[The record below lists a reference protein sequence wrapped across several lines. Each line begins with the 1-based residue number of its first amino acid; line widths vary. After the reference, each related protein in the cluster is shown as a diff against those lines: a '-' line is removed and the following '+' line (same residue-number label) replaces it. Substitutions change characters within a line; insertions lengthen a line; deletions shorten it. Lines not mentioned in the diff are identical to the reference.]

1 MSKENDNE
9 IKKDKCMAS
18 AIGDPARSSE
28 PSMWDFSKMQLP
40 AIPEML
46 AINMSVGLPLMRLPQ
61 MMSPSE
67 SGGTSTCFSTFQHAS
82 VFM

>member
-1 MSKENDNE
+1 MT
-9 IKKDKCMAS
+9 S
-18 AIGDPARSSE
+18 AIGDLARSSE
-28 PSMWDFSKMQLP
+28 PNMWDFSKMQLP

-46 AINMSVGLPLMRLPQ
+46 DINMSAGLSLMRLPQ

-67 SGGTSTCFSTFQHAS
+67 SGGTSTCFGTFPHAS